1 MRNNVNTNFGY
12 RQELANKLMEKGGGD
27 LMPALAGQAL
37 SSYTPRGLVGQGM
50 DVGAGLTAFSH
61 PGALATIPLTSPR
74 LMGETAYKM
83 GQVASKMPSTNMTD
97 EQRKLAQLLMI
108 KAAQEGVK

>member
-1 MRNNVNTNFGY
+1 
-12 RQELANKLMEKGGGD
+12 
-27 LMPALAGQAL
+27 
-37 SSYTPRGLVGQGM
+37 M

-61 PGALATIPLTSPR
+61 PGALATIPVTSPR
-74 LMGETAYKM
+74 LMGEGAYKM
-83 GQVASKMPSTNMTD
+83 GQIASKVPSATMTD